1 MSAKAEFGVFSPQA
15 GMSFKALLDR
25 ANHIERLGYHSLWL
39 VDHFWQMRAPEVD
52 HHECLAL
59 LSGLAASTGKIRLG
73 SLVLCNSFRN
83 PALLTKSLT
92 TIDHISN
99 GRLEI
104 GLGAGWMEEEYR
116 GYGYE
121 FPSTGTRLRQLEE
134 GLQIMKLMFTE
145 KRANFEG
152 RYYKLHEALNSPKP
166 VQMPHPPITI
176 GGSGE
181 QVMLKIVAKYADRW
195 NIPAGYKDFNHKF
208 NVLKDHCKTVGRDLN
223 TINVSEQLL
232 VCIGANEGEVEEKW
246 KVASR
251 MRPFSTNG
259 IKGTPA
265 QIVDQLRDRVK
276 MGITF
281 FTVLFGDFG
290 PPATLELFG
299 REVIPA
305 FA

>member
-1 MSAKAEFGVFSPQA
+1 MLKPNLAFSHLKPECPSKRCSTAPIISSGSVIIRYGSSIISGRCAPPTLTITNVSRCSAVSP
-15 GMSFKALLDR
+15 R
-25 ANHIERLGYHSLWL
+25 ATE
-39 VDHFWQMRAPEVD
+39 
-52 HHECLAL
+52 
-59 LSGLAASTGKIRLG
+59 KIRLG
-73 SLVLCNSFRN
+73 ALVLCNSFRN

-134 GLQIMKLMFTE
+134 GLQIMKLLFSE
-145 KRANFEG
+145 KRANFDG
-152 RYYKLHEALNSPKP
+152 RYYKLNEALNSPKP
-166 VQMPHPPITI
+166 VQQPHPPITI

-208 NVLKDHCKTVGRDLN
+208 NVLKEHCKTVGRDVN
-223 TINVSEQLL
+223 SINVSEQLL
-232 VCIGANEGEVEEKW
+232 VCIGANEAEVEEKW
-246 KVASR
+246 KLAQR
-251 MRPFSTNG
+251 MRPFSTTG

-265 QIVDQLRDRVK
+265 QVVDQLRDRVK

-281 FTVLFGDFG
+281 FTILFGDFG
-290 PPATLELFG
+290 PPATLDLFA

>member
-1 MSAKAEFGVFSPQA
+1 MSAKAEFGIFSPQA

-25 ANHIERLGYHSLWL
+25 TTQAEKLGYHSIWL

-59 LSGLAASTGKIRLG
+59 LSGLSARTERIRIG
-73 SLVLCNSFRN
+73 SLVICNSFRN
-83 PALLTKSLT
+83 PALLTKALT

-104 GLGAGWMEEEYR
+104 GLGAGWMDEEYR

-134 GLQIMKLMFTE
+134 GLQIMKLLFTE
-145 KRANFEG
+145 KRANFDG

-166 VQMPHPPITI
+166 LQQPHPPITI

-181 QVMLKIVAKYADRW
+181 KVMLKIVAKYADRW
-195 NIPAGYKDFNHKF
+195 NIPAGYKSFDHKF
-208 NVLKDHCKTVGRDLN
+208 NVLKEHCKAVGRDIN
-223 TINVSEQLL
+223 SINVSEQLL
-232 VCIGANEGEVEEKW
+232 VCVGANDNEVEEKW
-246 KVASR
+246 KVAQR
-251 MRPFSTNG
+251 LRPFSTTG
-259 IKGTPA
+259 IKGTPP
-265 QIVDQLRDRVK
+265 QIVEQLRERVK

-281 FTVLFGDFG
+281 FTILFGDFG
-290 PPATLELFG
+290 PPATIELFA